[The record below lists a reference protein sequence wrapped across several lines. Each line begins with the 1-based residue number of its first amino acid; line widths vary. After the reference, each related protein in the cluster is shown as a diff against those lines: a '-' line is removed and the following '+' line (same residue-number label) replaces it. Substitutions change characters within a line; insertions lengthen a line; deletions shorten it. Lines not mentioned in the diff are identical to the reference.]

1 MLLLKYLWNVTKRY
15 LVVIKLIIYTSMNYL
30 FEVNSKQGMKVMT
43 EMTNRAIINTTKIIH
58 SDLTFPITLQN

>member
-30 FEVNSKQGMKVMT
+30 FEVNSKQGMKMMT
-43 EMTNRAIINTTKIIH
+43 EMTNRAINTAKSIH
-58 SDLTFPITLQN
+58 SDLTFPIILQN